1 LTEIS
6 GCGDRVADDTEGQDT
21 GPESSGAGVEPAASA
36 SPTSG
41 DQVSAL
47 WRRLKEHR
55 IAQWAIGYVAVAYG
69 IQHAVVLTTES
80 LDWPHVV
87 TRVSMLLLAL
97 GLPMAIT
104 LAWYHGER
112 VNRRISGPELTII
125 SILLVG
131 ISLLFY
137 EFIRP
142 SEQIV
147 ARQDVVAPVTTAI
160 APVVQ
165 PAGTSIAVLPFLNL
179 SGDPKEEY
187 FSDGMT
193 EEITSALAR
202 VKGLNVV
209 ARTSAFQFK
218 GENRDMRAVGQAL
231 GATDLIEG
239 SVRQDGNQVRITA
252 QLIKAAD
259 GTHLWTESYD
269 RELKGVFAVQEDIAQ
284 AIAGALQIPLGLKP
298 GEHLVSARTN
308 NTRSYQDYLRARA
321 IFRARD
327 LAQTIPILEQ
337 AVASDPSY
345 APSWALLAQTYNITP
360 VFTLS
365 LYDGPI
371 ERVSVRYRS
380 YADKAERA
388 AQHALSID
396 PRNAAAHAALAQAA
410 ALRLDWPTADDQ
422 FRQALALDPDDPDI
436 LNIYSYS
443 FLVPVGYL
451 KQALA
456 VREKLLRL
464 EPFVPVYNILTA
476 QVLLTQGQSKS
487 AIDLLQATPTGGP
500 TGYIRN
506 SWLTFALADAGRYRD
521 AADALLATPPTPIE
535 SRTVIED
542 AARYLRSAPAA
553 AVSRDDLPAFEM
565 FSLVYLFTGA
575 PNRYFDYFERN
586 IAVVGSVKNAVADSW
601 NPILAPLRK
610 TERFKE
616 LMHEAKL
623 VDFWRTHSWPDLCHP
638 VGAEDFA
645 CN

>member
-1 LTEIS
+1 MSEE
-6 GCGDRVADDTEGQDT
+6 TEGQNA
-21 GPESSGAGVEPAASA
+21 GAEASGASVEPAAA
-36 SPTSG
+36 ALPKSG

-55 IAQWAIGYVAVAYG
+55 IAQWSIGYVAVAYG

-87 TRVSMLLLAL
+87 TRISMLLLVL
-97 GLPMAIT
+97 GLPIAVT

-137 EFIRP
+137 VFIRP
-142 SEQIV
+142 SEQIA
-147 ARQDVVAPVTTAI
+147 ARPVVAAPAMTAI
-160 APVVQ
+160 APATK
-165 PAGTSIAVLPFLNL
+165 PAGTSVAVLPFLNL

-193 EEITSALAR
+193 EEITSALAK

-231 GATDLIEG
+231 GASDLIEG

-298 GEHLVSARTN
+298 GEHLVTARTT
-308 NTRSYQDYLRARA
+308 NTGSYQDYLRARA
-321 IFRARD
+321 LYRARD
-327 LAQTIPILEQ
+327 FAEAIPILEH

-345 APSWALLAQTYNITP
+345 APSWALLAQAYDIGP
-360 VFTLS
+360 IYIFS
-365 LYDGPI
+365 LYDGSI
-371 ERVSVRYRS
+371 DRVSARYGS
-380 YADKAERA
+380 LADKAKRA
-388 AQHALSID
+388 AQQALRFD
-396 PRNAAAHAALAQAA
+396 PRSAAAHAALGDAGAV
-410 ALRLDWPTADDQ
+410 RLDWMAGEDQ
-422 FRQALALDPDDPDI
+422 LRQALALDPGDPDI
-436 LNIYSYS
+436 LNIYSYN
-443 FLVPVGYL
+443 LQMVGYL

-456 VREKLLRL
+456 IRRKLRTL
-464 EPFVPVYNILTA
+464 EPFVPIYNILTA
-476 QVLLTQGQSKS
+476 QALPAQGQTKA
-487 AIDLLQATPTGGP
+487 AIDLLQAVPAGGATGLL
-500 TGYIRN
+500 RN
-506 SWLTFALADAGRYRD
+506 DYLALALADAGRYD
-521 AADALLATPPTPIE
+521 EAADALLAIPPTLME
-535 SRTVIED
+535 SRTAIED
-542 AARYLRSAPAA
+542 AAQFLRSAPAA
-553 AVSRDDLPAFEM
+553 AASPESLPAFET
-565 FSLVYLFTGA
+565 LNWVYALIGA
-575 PNRYFDYFERN
+575 PNRAFEYPERA
-586 IAVVGSVKNAVADSW
+586 IAVDGELKLALREIWDPVF
-601 NPILAPLRK
+601 APLRK
-610 TERFKE
+610 TQRFKT
-616 LMHEAKL
+616 LMRKAKL
-623 VDFWRTHSWPDLCHP
+623 VDYWRAHGWPDLCHP
-638 VGAEDFA
+638 VGAEDIA

>member
-1 LTEIS
+1 
-6 GCGDRVADDTEGQDT
+6 
-21 GPESSGAGVEPAASA
+21 VEPAASA

-80 LDWPHVV
+80 LDWPHIV

-97 GLPMAIT
+97 GLPFAMT
-104 LAWYHGER
+104 FAWYHGER

-125 SILLVG
+125 SILLVIG
-131 ISLLFY
+131 SFLFY
-137 EFIRP
+137 VFVRP
-142 SEQIV
+142 SEQAETQSSATTQKAASAISMS
-147 ARQDVVAPVTTAI
+147 APSGAVS
-160 APVVQ
+160 V
-165 PAGTSIAVLPFLNL
+165 AVLPFLNL
-179 SGDPKEEY
+179 SGDPKQEF

-193 EEITSALAR
+193 EEITSALAK

-218 GENRDMRAVGQAL
+218 GTNRDVRAIGQAL

-259 GTHLWTESYD
+259 GTHLWTDSYD
-269 RELKGVFAVQEDIAQ
+269 RELRGVFAVQEDIAHS
-284 AIAGALQIPLGLKP
+284 IAGALEIPLGLKP

-456 VREKLLRL
+456 IREKLLRL

-487 AIDLLQATPTGGP
+487 AIDLLQATPIGGP

-542 AARYLRSAPAA
+542 AARYLRSASAA
-553 AVSRDDLPAFEM
+553 TVSKDDLPAFEM

-575 PNRYFDYFERN
+575 PNRYFEYFERN

-610 TERFKE
+610 TERFKT
-616 LMHEAKL
+616 LMRKAKL
-623 VDFWRTHSWPDLCHP
+623 VDYWRTHGWPELCHP
-638 VGAEDFA
+638 VGPDDFA